1 MAKLT
6 LFAAIDIGS
15 SQMSMKIFQLSKT
28 RGISVID
35 TCQSN
40 IAIGRET
47 YNVGKISYELT
58 SEICRCLESFK
69 RVMRE
74 YGVTAYIC
82 YATSAVREA
91 KNSEYIRDQILI
103 RTGLK
108 VGIVSNEEEIFLHH
122 KAMALN
128 MKNFDGIIEDGA
140 TIVDV
145 SAGSIQISSYERSEL
160 KFSQNFPLGSMR
172 VVELMSGVNNNTIEF
187 SSLVREHTLNML
199 SHYSRSFFM
208 NPKHKSVIL
217 TGSQSDSIKSAL
229 ALEGDIVDSKRIEGL
244 YNEIK
249 EIGFSDF
256 GDKYGFSYDEAR
268 RIMASLLLY
277 IPFLRNKRVYMPDVE
292 FTDGI
297 CVEYAEKNK
306 FTHTKHIFTN
316 DIITSAMYYAAR
328 FNINEEHVNK
338 TIDYCSEIFGA
349 LAKKFGL
356 SGSDLVLLK
365 VAAIYADT
373 GMYINVNDSNLYSYN
388 IKRSHKLLGLSNR
401 DNDIIS
407 FVVLFSDGLQSDNEE
422 YKYLTK
428 SRKLQIS
435 KLAAILSL
443 AKSLDSE
450 YKQKIHSIRVSLKNG
465 GLNITAATDEDITM
479 EQWQFS
485 ERGKFF
491 EEVFGIKAK
500 LMRS

>member
-217 TGSQSDSIKSAL
+217 TGSQSDSIK
-229 ALEGDIVDSKRIEGL
+229 
-244 YNEIK
+244 
-249 EIGFSDF
+249 
-256 GDKYGFSYDEAR
+256 
-268 RIMASLLLY
+268 
-277 IPFLRNKRVYMPDVE
+277 
-292 FTDGI
+292 
-297 CVEYAEKNK
+297 
-306 FTHTKHIFTN
+306 
-316 DIITSAMYYAAR
+316 
-328 FNINEEHVNK
+328 
-338 TIDYCSEIFGA
+338 
-349 LAKKFGL
+349 
-356 SGSDLVLLK
+356 
-365 VAAIYADT
+365 
-373 GMYINVNDSNLYSYN
+373 
-388 IKRSHKLLGLSNR
+388 
-401 DNDIIS
+401 
-407 FVVLFSDGLQSDNEE
+407 
-422 YKYLTK
+422 
-428 SRKLQIS
+428 
-435 KLAAILSL
+435 
-443 AKSLDSE
+443 
-450 YKQKIHSIRVSLKNG
+450 
-465 GLNITAATDEDITM
+465 
-479 EQWQFS
+479 
-485 ERGKFF
+485 
-491 EEVFGIKAK
+491 
-500 LMRS
+500 

>member
-28 RGISVID
+28 EGISVID
-35 TCQSN
+35 SCQSN
-40 IAIGRET
+40 ITIGRET

-58 SEICRCLESFK
+58 GEICRCLDNFK
-69 RVMRE
+69 RVMNE
-74 YGVTAYIC
+74 YGVTEYIC

-91 KNSEYIRDQILI
+91 ANSEYIRDQILI

-108 VGIVSNEEEIFLHH
+108 VNIVSNEEEIFLHH

-128 MKNFDGIIEDGA
+128 MKNFDEIIEDGA

-145 SAGSIQISSYERSEL
+145 SAGSIQISSYENSEL

-172 VVELMSGVNNNTIEF
+172 IVELMSSVNNNTIEF
-187 SSLVREHTLNML
+187 SSLIREHTQNML
-199 SHYSRSFFM
+199 SHYRRGFFI

-217 TGSQSDSIKSAL
+217 TGSQSESIKSAL
-229 ALEGDIVDSKRIEGL
+229 GPVGDVVDSERIEGL
-244 YNEIK
+244 YREMT
-249 EIGFSDF
+249 ETGFGDF
-256 GDKYGFSYDEAR
+256 ADKYGFSYEDSR

-297 CVEYAEKNK
+297 CVEFAEKNR

-316 DIITSAMYYAAR
+316 DIITSAMHYAER
-328 FNINEEHVNK
+328 FNINRSHVDK
-338 TIDYCSEIFGA
+338 TIDYCSEIFKS
-349 LAKKFGL
+349 LSKKFGL
-356 SGSDLVLLK
+356 SKSDLVLLK

-373 GMYINVNDSNLYSYN
+373 GMYININNSNLYSYN
-388 IKRSHKLLGLSNR
+388 IKRSHRLLGLSNR
-401 DNDIIS
+401 DNDIIA
-407 FVVLFSDGLQSDNEE
+407 FVVLFGGGVSDNEE
-422 YKYLTK
+422 YKYLPK

-443 AKSLDSE
+443 AKALDCE
-450 YKQKIHSIRVSLKNG
+450 YKEKIDSVRVTLKNG
-465 GLNITAATDEDITM
+465 TLTIAAAAKSDITM
-479 EQWQFS
+479 EQWQFN
-485 ERGKFF
+485 ENEGFF
-491 EEVFGIKAK
+491 EDVFGIKAVLK
-500 LMRS
+500 RG